1 MSHFDCAVLLPP
13 VEGTVESAEALERA
27 MAPYKEYLG
36 EGVEGNRDYLEFVE
50 DEDFDVDEVTE
61 RRGYWENPN
70 AHWDWYQIGGRWG
83 GKLRLRDGVRASVA
97 AVGNVVADVDSAAYD
112 RALEEY
118 RRWLAG
124 ESVEDFELS
133 SYRRDIVLDRYPD
146 AEAYARCRA
155 GFWTHAVV
163 TPDGGWHEAG
173 KMGWFGI
180 SDYTGE
186 GLRDWVDNYRERYLD
201 PYGDHLIVIV
211 DCHI

>member
-1 MSHFDCAVLLPP
+1 MSHFDCAVLLPT

-36 EGVEGNRDYLEFVE
+36 DEGNRDCLEFVE
-50 DEDFDVDEVTE
+50 DEGFDVDEETG
-61 RRGYWENPN
+61 RTGYWENPN
-70 AHWDWYQIGGRWG
+70 ARWDWFVVGGRWG
-83 GKLRLRDGVRASVA
+83 GKLRLGDGGRSDVA
-97 AVGNVVADVDSAAYD
+97 AVADVVADVDPAAYAM
-112 RALEEY
+112 ALERY

-124 ESVEDFELS
+124 ERVDDFELI

-163 TPDGGWHEAG
+163 TPDGEWHEVG
-173 KMGWFGI
+173 RMGWFGI
-180 SDYTGE
+180 SDESGE
-186 GLRDWVDNYRERYLD
+186 GLRDWVDHYRERYLD
-201 PYGDHLIVIV
+201 PYVDHTIVMV